1 MFQFLAKE
9 VFKVIV
15 FHGSPRYFGKFN
27 NDKIGAARSYNPV
40 QGHYFTYD
48 IALALS
54 YTKKFIS
61 LIDCNPAFIEH
72 QPQNATGYLYV
83 CEVPDKSELLDCFK
97 SINNLNVDEKA
108 IIENI
113 LADEYFRKFYFEQ
126 RTNDTIGELIR
137 LYFIHCN
144 VIGTK
149 LADNNIYTKYK
160 GLIHNYFLFSNIK
173 IPEIIIFNS
182 NNICLK
188 QCFRIDIIPPETT
201 ETAQGDKIY
210 VLFKR
215 FGEYYTALGRF
226 ETAKTVRFDV
236 KEQNSKIVPSII
248 SLKDM
253 EQNPYILAYYIS
265 KPAQSQVTE
274 ANISSLNYNPRN
286 NTRPEKANIFTTEYI
301 KKYCDIDNYQP
312 VRSKILNLTEFAEY
326 KRQTDNYKY
335 MGSSNP
341 FIQNITKDIIY
352 NNKVNAL
359 FLQREETPYFNI
371 RHQDPKRS
379 YTRL

>member
-1 MFQFLAKE
+1 M
-9 VFKVIV
+9 IV
-15 FHGSPRYFGKFN
+15 FHGSPNYFGKFN

-83 CEVPDKSELLDCFK
+83 CEVPDESELLDCFK

-126 RTNDTIGELIR
+126 RINDTIGELIR

-215 FGEYYTALGRF
+215 FGEYYTAFGRF
-226 ETAKTVRFDV
+226 ETAKTLRFDV

-253 EQNPYILAYYIS
+253 EQNPYILAYY
-265 KPAQSQVTE
+265 
-274 ANISSLNYNPRN
+274 
-286 NTRPEKANIFTTEYI
+286 
-301 KKYCDIDNYQP
+301 
-312 VRSKILNLTEFAEY
+312 
-326 KRQTDNYKY
+326 
-335 MGSSNP
+335 
-341 FIQNITKDIIY
+341 
-352 NNKVNAL
+352 
-359 FLQREETPYFNI
+359 
-371 RHQDPKRS
+371 
-379 YTRL
+379 